1 MKFSHFIAAIA
12 EPPPPHAQGFALPSS
27 FLRFVL
33 CSGGWHQA
41 AVCALS
47 VAVFLLNAA
56 PIETQRRI
64 IDAAVHAGSLSAIL
78 TLVALQFALLLTFG
92 LAKLAMNV
100 YRAWLGECATRDL
113 RLVVTRRL
121 EGQDAEDSA
130 LTNGTG
136 LAMILGEA
144 DDIGAFV
151 GSSLSLPIVEIGFL
165 ASVFI
170 YLAVLDLKM
179 MVVSLLIL
187 MPQFVFVPL
196 MQRAINRRVAQRT
209 RILRRF
215 GEEILSPSR
224 AESSAR
230 RLDEVFTINLGM
242 FEIKFS
248 LNFLMNLTYSLGNLL
263 VLGIGCILVI
273 QGQTEIATVV
283 TFLSATAR
291 IVDPWNDV
299 VDWARGLALTT
310 VKYRLVTQ
318 AIEASP
324 GGVPDLSTAAHG
336 GADVRLVPADGWRSS
351 SASGRANGP
360 TRDLPS

>member
-1 MKFSHFIAAIA
+1 MRLSQLIASIA
-12 EPPPPHAQGFALPSS
+12 EPPRSHAQGLMLPSS

-33 CSGGWHQA
+33 WSGGWHQA
-41 AVCALS
+41 VVCVIS
-47 VAVFLLNAA
+47 VGVFLLNAA

-64 IDAAVHAGSLSAIL
+64 IDTAVHAGSLSTIL
-78 TLVALQFALLLTFG
+78 TLVVLQLALILTFG
-92 LAKLAMNV
+92 LAKLVMNI

-113 RLVVTRRL
+113 RLVVTHRL
-121 EGQDAEDSA
+121 EHMDAEDSA

-136 LAMILGEA
+136 LAMILAEA

-179 MVVSLLIL
+179 MFVSVLIL
-187 MPQFVFVPL
+187 TPQFVFVPL

-215 GEEILSPSR
+215 GDEILSPSKV
-224 AESSAR
+224 ESSAR
-230 RLDEVFTINLGM
+230 RLDEVFTVNLGM

-263 VLGIGCILVI
+263 VLGIGCVLVV

-283 TFLSATAR
+283 TFLSATGR

-299 VDWARGLALTT
+299 IDWARGLAMTT
-310 VKYRLVTQ
+310 VKYGLITRAL
-318 AIEASP
+318 
-324 GGVPDLSTAAHG
+324 
-336 GADVRLVPADGWRSS
+336 ADSSGSVPAV
-351 SASGRANGP
+351 AAAAC
-360 TRDLPS
+360 

>member
-1 MKFSHFIAAIA
+1 MRFSHLIASIA
-12 EPPPPHAQGFALPSS
+12 EPPRPHARDPALPVS

-33 CSGGWHQA
+33 WSGGWHQA
-41 AVCALS
+41 AVSVLS
-47 VAVFLLNAA
+47 IAVFLLNAA

-64 IDAAVHAGSLSAIL
+64 IDLAVHAGSLAAIL
-78 TLVALQFALLLTFG
+78 TLVALQLALLLAFG

-113 RLVVTRRL
+113 RLVVTHRL
-121 EGQDAEDSA
+121 EGLDAEDSA
-130 LTNGTG
+130 LSSGTG
-136 LAMILGEA
+136 LAMILAEA

-151 GSSLSLPIVEIGFL
+151 GSSISLPIVEIGFL

-179 MVVSLLIL
+179 MFVSLLIL
-187 MPQFVFVPL
+187 TPQFLFVPL

-209 RILRRF
+209 RILRRL
-215 GEEILSPSR
+215 GEDILTPSR

-230 RLDEVFTINLGM
+230 RLDEVFAINIGV

-248 LNFLMNLTYSLGNLL
+248 LNFLMNLTYSLGGLL
-263 VLGIGCILVI
+263 VLGIGCVLVV

-283 TFLSATAR
+283 TFLSATGR

-299 VDWARGLALTT
+299 VDWGRGLAMTT

-318 AIEASP
+318 AIEAP
-324 GGVPDLSTAAHG
+324 APP
-336 GADVRLVPADGWRSS
+336 VPAFSPATG
-351 SASGRANGP
+351 
-360 TRDLPS
+360 

>member
-1 MKFSHFIAAIA
+1 MRFSQLIASIA
-12 EPPPPHAQGFALPSS
+12 EPPRPHAQGLTLPSS

-33 CSGGWHQA
+33 WSGGWHQA

-64 IDAAVHAGSLSAIL
+64 IDTAVHAGSLSAIL
-78 TLVALQFALLLTFG
+78 TLVALQFVIILAFG

-113 RLVVTRRL
+113 RLVVTHRL
-121 EGQDAEDSA
+121 EDMDADDSA

-144 DDIGAFV
+144 DEIGAFV

-165 ASVFI
+165 ASVFV

-179 MVVSLLIL
+179 MFASLLIL
-187 MPQFVFVPL
+187 TPQFVFVPL

-215 GEEILSPSR
+215 GDEILSPSKE
-224 AESSAR
+224 ESSAR

-263 VLGIGCILVI
+263 VLGIGCVLVV

-283 TFLSATAR
+283 TFLSATGR

-299 VDWARGLALTT
+299 VDWARGLAMTT
-310 VKYRLVTQ
+310 VKYGLITRALED
-318 AIEASP
+318 AP
-324 GGVPDLSTAAHG
+324 GGIPSVAA
-336 GADVRLVPADGWRSS
+336 AAC
-351 SASGRANGP
+351 
-360 TRDLPS
+360 

>member
-1 MKFSHFIAAIA
+1 MKFSGFAAAIS
-12 EPPPPHAQGFALPSS
+12 EPPRPPAQGLTLPPS

-33 CSGGWHQA
+33 LSGGWHQA

-47 VAVFLLNAA
+47 VAVFLLNTA

-64 IDAAVHAGSLSAIL
+64 IDTAVHAGSIRAIL
-78 TLVALQFALLLTFG
+78 TLVVLQIAIVLAYG

-113 RLVVTRRL
+113 RFVVTQRL
-121 EGQDAEDSA
+121 ERMSEEGSD

-136 LAMILGEA
+136 LAMILSEA

-165 ASVFI
+165 ASIFV

-179 MVVSLLIL
+179 MFASLLIL
-187 MPQFVFVPL
+187 APQFVFVPL
-196 MQRAINRRVAQRT
+196 MQRAINRGVAQRT
-209 RILRRF
+209 RLLRRF
-215 GEEILSPSR
+215 GDEILSPSK
-224 AESSAR
+224 AESSTR
-230 RLDEVFTINLGM
+230 RLDEVFTVDVGV

-248 LNFLMNLTYSLGNLL
+248 LNFLMNLTYSLGSLL
-263 VLGIGCILVI
+263 VLAIGCVLVV

-283 TFLSATAR
+283 TFLSATSR

-299 VDWARGLALTT
+299 VDWARGFVMTT
-310 VKYRLVTQ
+310 VKYNLIVQ
-318 AIEASP
+318 ALAASP
-324 GGVPDLSTAAHG
+324 DEAASPT
-336 GADVRLVPADGWRSS
+336 PASF
-351 SASGRANGP
+351 
-360 TRDLPS
+360 